1 MKIRGLYIRT
11 VTFYTPMSPA
21 EALKELA
28 DVLTEKDP
36 EKLSYWDF
44 SIEKKNVFEGRI
56 KDNTFHII
64 RYISYRSS
72 WNPEIKG
79 QVSACNMG
87 SEITLH
93 VGTHPFVQAFSYFFL
108 LITGFMCCVILLAG
122 NTSDASLGSVI
133 PFILFILMLTLSLG
147 SFIAEANNSIKNLSE
162 IWDVK
167 A

>member
-1 MKIRGLYIRT
+1 MKIKGLYIRT

-21 EALKELA
+21 ETLKELA

-44 SIEKKNVFEGRI
+44 SVEKKKKFEGRI

-79 QVSACNMG
+79 RVSACNMG

-93 VGTHPFVQAFSYFFL
+93 VGTHPFVQVFSYLFL
-108 LITGFMCCVILLAG
+108 LITGFMCCVLLLAA
-122 NTSDASLGSVI
+122 NASDASLGSVI
-133 PFILFILMLTLSLG
+133 PFILFILMLALSLG
-147 SFIAEANNSIKNLSE
+147 SFRVEAKNSIRSLSE

-167 A
+167 S